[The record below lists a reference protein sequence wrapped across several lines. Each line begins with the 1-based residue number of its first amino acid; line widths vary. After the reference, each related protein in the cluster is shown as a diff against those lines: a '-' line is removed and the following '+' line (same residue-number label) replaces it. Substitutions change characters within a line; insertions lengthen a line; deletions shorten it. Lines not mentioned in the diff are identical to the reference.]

1 MITATKTNFN
11 KRHDKKKKKKKTNTS
26 QKKVVGTRKSDRSVN
41 LFS

>member
-11 KRHDKKKKKKKTNTS
+11 KRHAGKKTKKK
-26 QKKVVGTRKSDRSVN
+26 QKKNTTIGTRKSDRSVN